1 MTSRNEVK
9 TDMSDFKGPI
19 KEWFEALTGAI
30 AHFGA
35 CRPPAHGWQNAQPSV
50 APSIDPRDVELGI
63 FLLRLLG
70 VGGMAFGALYMA
82 QSVNWLNVGVNLL
95 LKATGSL

>member
-1 MTSRNEVK
+1 MISKNEVK
-9 TDMSDFKGPI
+9 TDMNDLKAAI

-30 AHFGA
+30 AHLGA
-35 CRPPAHGWQNAQPSV
+35 CRPAAHTSQNAQPLV
-50 APSIDPRDVELGI
+50 APPLHPHDVELGI

-70 VGGMAFGALYMA
+70 IGGMAFGAFQLA